1 MLDKI
6 SSFFDNYSTKI
17 KNPFIGT
24 IISVW
29 LIHNW
34 RIPFALFN
42 FDKDCTMQDKINFIA
57 DYFGKQNFW
66 LELFNIAGISFLIL
80 VVSYFLMTISRAI
93 TDFFHKIAEP
103 FVITKIDKNA
113 IYTKDEKTKLEKRI
127 SILNSKVV
135 IKDEEIINLEQ
146 ANARLSLD
154 RTTSEKILNDEI
166 ESNKNTILKLDEQVK
181 AFQIIFK
188 PFTEIRDEFDEINT
202 KLTDSSVKVL
212 KDLTK
217 ESSFKLKNTTDSFL
231 LVSKGLIFDPKGIA
245 KITESSYST
254 DDFLNTEFQ
263 LTSLGRLFVKYQST
277 IDNLPF

>member
-1 MLDKI
+1 
-6 SSFFDNYSTKI
+6 
-17 KNPFIGT
+17 
-24 IISVW
+24 
-29 LIHNW
+29 
-34 RIPFALFN
+34 
-42 FDKDCTMQDKINFIA
+42 MQDKINFIA